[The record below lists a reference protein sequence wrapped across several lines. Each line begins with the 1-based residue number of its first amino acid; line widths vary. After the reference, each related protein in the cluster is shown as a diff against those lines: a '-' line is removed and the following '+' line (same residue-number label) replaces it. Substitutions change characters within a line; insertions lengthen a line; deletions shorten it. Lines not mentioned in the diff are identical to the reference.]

1 MAEYSVILWSPA
13 IGAAAW
19 LAVAAYLVLQRRFRT
34 WTEVFFLGLC
44 LSVAAYAICDLVF
57 FNMAVD
63 PTRRIA
69 ATASLSSLTFAT
81 FFVYLYGVSLYRR
94 FRWLLLVALLPVAFF
109 VATFY
114 EQMFPHGPAGFIS
127 ISGSGAPYVP
137 VYNAVW
143 LYPWIVLVVV
153 LVALGL
159 YGILKTYLEV
169 RRQNPKLA
177 QRIMVTLLGLVVAV
191 VAGSLTNTFLA
202 VSGQPA
208 PPLFSTFLAVPGI
221 LIFFAVTPAAST
233 RVNEVLLRRKAAQY
247 DAKGAFLTYSD
258 GTLIGSQL
266 VPEEEMIDADS
277 FSATLDVIQ
286 NFMRTSFPTLR
297 GKWLKS
303 IRHGDYTLVMERGKY
318 LCLTLVLG
326 GAENDQLR
334 RHMQDLLIQYER
346 DNAATL
352 ARWRGVATDA
362 VGTDA
367 LLSALL
373 QET

>member
-1 MAEYSVILWSPA
+1 MPL
-13 IGAAAW
+13 
-19 LAVAAYLVLQRRFRT
+19 
-34 WTEVFFLGLC
+34 LG
-44 LSVAAYAICDLVF
+44 
-57 FNMAVD
+57 
-63 PTRRIA
+63 P
-69 ATASLSSLTFAT
+69 
-81 FFVYLYGVSLYRR
+81 
-94 FRWLLLVALLPVAFF
+94 LVAF
-109 VATFY
+109 
-114 EQMFPHGPAGFIS
+114 
-127 ISGSGAPYVP
+127 
-137 VYNAVW
+137 
-143 LYPWIVLVVV
+143 
-153 LVALGL
+153 
-159 YGILKTYLEV
+159 
-169 RRQNPKLA
+169 
-177 QRIMVTLLGLVVAV
+177 
-191 VAGSLTNTFLA
+191 VAGSLTNPYLP

>member
-69 ATASLSSLTFAT
+69 ATASLPSRPFAT
-81 FFVYLYGVSLYRR
+81 FFVSLYGVSLCRR

-169 RRQNPKLA
+169 RRQSPKLA
-177 QRIMVTLLGLVVAV
+177 RRIVVTLLGLLVAV
-191 VAGSLTNTFLA
+191 VAGSLTNPYLA
-202 VSGQPA
+202 ASGEPA
-208 PPLFSTFLAVPGI
+208 PPPFSTFPPRPG
-221 LIFFAVTPAAST
+221 LPPLFARAPAAAPPATAETTLPET
-233 RVNEVLLRRKAAQY
+233 R
-247 DAKGAFLTYSD
+247 
-258 GTLIGSQL
+258 
-266 VPEEEMIDADS
+266 P
-277 FSATLDVIQ
+277 
-286 NFMRTSFPTLR
+286 
-297 GKWLKS
+297 
-303 IRHGDYTLVMERGKY
+303 
-318 LCLTLVLG
+318 
-326 GAENDQLR
+326 
-334 RHMQDLLIQYER
+334 
-346 DNAATL
+346 
-352 ARWRGVATDA
+352 ARPPVR
-362 VGTDA
+362 
-367 LLSALL
+367 
-373 QET
+373 